1 VVAALAGIAVWASA
15 HLASGPTIAAASA
28 ATGTA
33 AGASARRGPDARS
46 PARARQAKAAP
57 RLDWSSRTRAI
68 ALTVRGRGWSLR
80 DEHHPDAAPHQL
92 VEAVEIVRDGDVL
105 VRLDVFANP
114 NRETAAEWLDGDQRP
129 LGLAAKDV
137 QPIAAPAGAPR
148 GTSALRLHVEHASQ
162 SQARTLALIT
172 TSTQRLRLTC
182 EDAEDPDA
190 VAAFAA
196 ALAGLSWP
204 QAQGARGGR

>member
-1 VVAALAGIAVWASA
+1 MAVIAALVFGATTPWTAGPAF
-15 HLASGPTIAAASA
+15 AA
-28 ATGTA
+28 TA
-33 AGASARRGPDARS
+33 AGSAGARQPGPRS

-57 RLDWSSRTRAI
+57 RLDWSSRGRAI

-137 QPIAAPAGAPR
+137 RPIAAPAGAPR

-204 QAQGARGGR
+204 QAQGTRGAR